1 LVVSQPFT
9 ISWRSWLP
17 PRLRPFLLCITAA
30 AITGLVSTASA
41 ERRVEGIA
49 AQVGNQ
55 VVLISEVME
64 LAGPVE
70 ERMRKAGAPE
80 AEIALVRKDALER
93 LIETQLLSSVV
104 ERLELGADREEV
116 DAAIAAIAE
125 DNGLTVERLLSSVAS
140 HGLSID
146 EYRAKI
152 RGEIERSKVVNA
164 MVRSRV
170 QVTEEEVRALYEEQF
185 GKQPDGG
192 EEVYLRHILVMGDGP
207 KASSN
212 AAACEIVRDARAQIE
227 SGKIEFTAVA
237 QGISDMNPDQGG
249 ELGWIHAADLAGW
262 MSSTVQKLKPGE
274 LSAVVEMPFGCN
286 LLQLVDR
293 REFKRIEYA
302 DAESQLQNMVY
313 QQKTEIEY
321 VKWLEVLRGQ
331 TYVERK
337 AGFGG

>member
-1 LVVSQPFT
+1 
-9 ISWRSWLP
+9 
-17 PRLRPFLLCITAA
+17 
-30 AITGLVSTASA
+30 
-41 ERRVEGIA
+41 
-49 AQVGNQ
+49 
-55 VVLISEVME
+55 M
-64 LAGPVE
+64 
-70 ERMRKAGAPE
+70 
-80 AEIALVRKDALER
+80 
-93 LIETQLLSSVV
+93 LSSV
-104 ERLELGADREEV
+104 
-116 DAAIAAIAE
+116 
-125 DNGLTVERLLSSVAS
+125 SS
-140 HGLSID
+140 HGLGID

-152 RGEIERSKVVNA
+152 RGEIERSKVVNT

-185 GKQPDGG
+185 GKQPAGG

-212 AAACEIVRDARAQIE
+212 AAACAIVRDARAQIE
-227 SGKIEFTAVA
+227 SGKIAFTAIA
-237 QGISDMNPDQGG
+237 QDISDMNPEQGG

-262 MSSTVQKLKPGE
+262 MSSTVQKLQPGE
-274 LSAVVEMPFGCN
+274 LSSVVEMPFGCN

-293 REFKRIEYA
+293 REFKRIEYEE
-302 DAESQLQNMVY
+302 AESQLQNMVY

>member
-1 LVVSQPFT
+1 LVVSHTFT
-9 ISWRSWLP
+9 IPWRSWLR
-17 PRLRPFLLCITAA
+17 PRLRSFLLCVTVA

-70 ERMRKAGAPE
+70 ERMRKAGAPA
-80 AEIALVRKDALER
+80 AEIVLVRKDALER

-104 ERLELGADREEV
+104 ERLELGADRDEV

-125 DNGLTVERLLSSVAS
+125 DNGLTVERLLSSVSS
-140 HGLSID
+140 HGLGID

-152 RGEIERSKVVNA
+152 RGEIERSKVVNT

-185 GKQPDGG
+185 GNQPAGG

-212 AAACEIVRDARAQIE
+212 AAACAIVRDARAQIE
-227 SGKIEFTAVA
+227 SGEIAFTAIA
-237 QGISDMNPDQGG
+237 QDISDMNPEQGG
-249 ELGWIHAADLAGW
+249 ELGWIHAADLAEW
-262 MSSTVQKLKPGE
+262 MSSTVQKLQPGE
-274 LSAVVEMPFGCN
+274 LSPVVEMPFGCN

-293 REFKRIEYA
+293 REFKRIDYEE
-302 DAESQLQNMVY
+302 AETQLQNMVY

>member
-1 LVVSQPFT
+1 LVVSHTFT
-9 ISWRSWLP
+9 IPWRSWLR
-17 PRLRPFLLCITAA
+17 PRLRSFLLCVTVA

-80 AEIALVRKDALER
+80 AEIVLVRKDALER

-104 ERLELGADREEV
+104 ERLELGADRDEV

-140 HGLSID
+140 HGLGID

-152 RGEIERSKVVNA
+152 RGEIERSKVVNT

-185 GKQPDGG
+185 GKQPAGG

-212 AAACEIVRDARAQIE
+212 AAACAIVRDARAQIE
-227 SGKIEFTAVA
+227 SGKIAFTAIA
-237 QGISDMNPDQGG
+237 QDISDMNPEQGG

-262 MSSTVQKLKPGE
+262 MSSTVQKLQPGE
-274 LSAVVEMPFGCN
+274 LSSVVEMPFGCN

-293 REFKRIEYA
+293 REFKRIDYEEA
-302 DAESQLQNMVY
+302 QSQLQNMVY